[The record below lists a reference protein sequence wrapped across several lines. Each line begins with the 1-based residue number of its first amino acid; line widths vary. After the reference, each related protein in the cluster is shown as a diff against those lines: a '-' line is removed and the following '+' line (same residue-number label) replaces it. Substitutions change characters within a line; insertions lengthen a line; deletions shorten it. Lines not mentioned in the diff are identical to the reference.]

1 MVRKFDSADSLFHDL
16 LDRFEAGTAQPV
28 GYPDYAAFPSI
39 TVGDAFARSIAAAEL
54 EGGISCGYG
63 SGRRRTEL
71 KFVRLADAGSLYRHL
86 GRTPAREAAASAGEG
101 VLEGLD
107 LHPKLQEAALS
118 AIDAW
123 SRNKTWA
130 YLGAEDAA
138 SLRIAVILAQA
149 ILDGSHHGLDYR
161 TFSRR
166 AVANSKAL
174 ERLEGVVLRL
184 IGAVVDVPPSNNAR
198 AAFAALGLERFGPP
212 LLLSGTFLLDQ
223 QTVSPSLPYLGIPPT
238 AMMRIGFARPPA
250 YVLTVENF
258 ASFNRHVLEV
268 DQERIGLTLYVGGY
282 PSLAT
287 QGALSKLASI
297 LPETTP
303 FFHWSDIDP
312 DGTWIF
318 RTIERAL
325 GRPLRPHLMSRQ
337 LAEELGETPAGIS
350 RMRQRETSRSL
361 ISDLVDYFAEPG
373 AKVME
378 QEQID
383 PQIPEWFRS
392 D

>member
-1 MVRKFDSADSLFHDL
+1 MARKFDSAEGLLHDL

-28 GYPDYAAFPSI
+28 GYPDHAAFPSV
-39 TVGDAFARSIAAAEL
+39 TAGDAFVRSIAAAERA
-54 EGGISCGYG
+54 GSVDCGYG
-63 SGRRRTEL
+63 SGRRRAEL
-71 KFVRLADAGSLYRHL
+71 KFVRLADAGLLYAHL
-86 GRTPAREAAASAGEG
+86 GRTPAHEVATGAGEAM
-101 VLEGLD
+101 LRGLD
-107 LHPKLQEAALS
+107 LHPKLHEAALS
-118 AIDAW
+118 AINAW

-130 YLGAEDAA
+130 HLGIEDATSMRTA
-138 SLRIAVILAQA
+138 IVLAQA
-149 ILDGSHHGLDYR
+149 ILSGYHHGLDYR

-174 ERLEGVVLRL
+174 ERLEGAVLRL
-184 IGAVVDVPPSNNAR
+184 IGAVIDIPPSSNAR

-212 LLLSGTFLLDQ
+212 LLLSGAFLLDHQ
-223 QTVSPSLPYLGIPPT
+223 PVSPSLPYLGIPPT
-238 AMMRIGFARPPA
+238 AMARISFARLPA
-250 YVLTVENF
+250 YVLTIENF
-258 ASFNRHVLEV
+258 ASFNRHVLEA
-268 DQERIGLTLYVGGY
+268 DLDRIGLTLYVGGY

-287 QGALSKLASI
+287 QRALSELASI
-297 LPETTP
+297 LPKTMP

-325 GRPLRPHLMSRQ
+325 ERVLRPHLMSRE
-337 LAEELGETPAGIS
+337 LAEEFGDVAAGITKMRRGETS
-350 RMRQRETSRSL
+350 HSL

-383 PQIPEWFRS
+383 PKIPEWFMS
-392 D
+392 V